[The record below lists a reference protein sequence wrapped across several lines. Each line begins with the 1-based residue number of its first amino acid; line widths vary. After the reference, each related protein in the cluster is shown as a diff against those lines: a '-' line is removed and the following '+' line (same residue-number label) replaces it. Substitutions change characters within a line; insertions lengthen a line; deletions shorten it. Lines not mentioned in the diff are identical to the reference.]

1 MLAYPSA
8 SFSKEYQPVVIQDDL
23 ERQLG
28 YLAQDIARTQ
38 GEGMIFLDRSILS
51 LFAYIF
57 WCAEKGRDI
66 RRKFYQYFIC
76 GLERKLYALPDIVI
90 YCMQDYEV
98 IRRAFETNRERKQ
111 TSEFLAEREYCQSQE
126 RFYKKLLEKLTME
139 YIFS

>member
-1 MLAYPSA
+1 MGILIPGKHRYLKKFMLAYPSA

-57 WCAEKGRDI
+57 WCAEKR
-66 RRKFYQYFIC
+66 
-76 GLERKLYALPDIVI
+76 
-90 YCMQDYEV
+90 
-98 IRRAFETNRERKQ
+98 T
-111 TSEFLAEREYCQSQE
+111 
-126 RFYKKLLEKLTME
+126 
-139 YIFS
+139 

>member
-8 SFSKEYQPVVIQDDL
+8 SFSREYQPVVIQDDL

-57 WCAEKGRDI
+57 LV
-66 RRKFYQYFIC
+66 RRK
-76 GLERKLYALPDIVI
+76 R
-90 YCMQDYEV
+90 
-98 IRRAFETNRERKQ
+98 T
-111 TSEFLAEREYCQSQE
+111 
-126 RFYKKLLEKLTME
+126 
-139 YIFS
+139 

>member
-1 MLAYPSA
+1 MKIYVRWSSMVKGDLTSMNKTIIAIDGNINTGKTSLFEKFMLAYPSA
-8 SFSKEYQPVVIQDDL
+8 SFSREYQPVVIQDDL

-76 GLERKLYALPDIVI
+76 GLERAICFTRHRHLLYAGL
-90 YCMQDYEV
+90 
-98 IRRAFETNRERKQ
+98 
-111 TSEFLAEREYCQSQE
+111 
-126 RFYKKLLEKLTME
+126 
-139 YIFS
+139 